1 MFVLNFSWLLWCY
14 LIFWIELIQQGV
26 EFMGL
31 SSNKIEVTMSLTN
44 VYTGYDIIKYL
55 EIIDHELSVYVS
67 SMRLN
72 IF

>member
-1 MFVLNFSWLLWCY
+1 
-14 LIFWIELIQQGV
+14 
-26 EFMGL
+26 MGL

-72 IF
+72 NFKKRDMKR